1 MGILGGKFS
10 KDDAG
15 VVRKRHRIWSQE
27 SWDPRFDSAIT
38 KTWHR
43 SFDLSGCPSLH
54 LEFKGF
60 D

>member
-38 KTWHR
+38 KTWHG

-54 LEFKGF
+54 LRV
-60 D
+60 